1 MKKLV
6 VLFLSL
12 FLVAPASAHT
22 ALVSSNPEAGA
33 VLTASPSEI
42 RLKFNQNLLLVND
55 QNPNKIELFDSA
67 GAVVSGVTSVSGS
80 EAFTTPIGKLGS
92 GNYRVSYR
100 VVSGDGHPIEG
111 EYEFSVDSGVVT
123 AMPISEPE
131 AEDGTNL
138 LIRLIWVLLGLS
150 VVGVAALL
158 RFGKKVL

>member
-33 VLTASPSEI
+33 VLTEAPSEI
-42 RLKFNQNLLLVND
+42 RLKFNENLLLVSD
-55 QNPNKIELFDSA
+55 KNPNKIELFDSS
-67 GAVVSGVTSVSGS
+67 GAVVSGVTSVSGP
-80 EAFTTPIGKLGS
+80 EVFATLNEELAS

-111 EYEFSVDSGVVT
+111 EYEFTVDTGDVT

-131 AEDGTNL
+131 AEDGSNL
-138 LIRLIWVLLGLS
+138 VIRLIWVLLGLS
-150 VVGVAALL
+150 VVGLAALL